1 MSPKKA
7 QTLFVRGHSFVFK
20 GVYHLGFFLRWDL
33 DVSMFRCD
41 LLLRGEMLGRLP
53 SIFSKMEVH
62 CVENCWEIPSQ
73 MKYNMWKALLQY
85 TVLDYRSNSYCHRV
99 CSAILWR
106 GVVTLWIHTWR
117 ANEQG
122 MIYIIYHIS
131 MQWWT
136 KEQLDGCW
144 GLGSHV
150 ASMLLRTFS
159 RFNSRLIMTNT
170 ARDSTNKKVRFPGPP
185 GLANKRVLPLF
196 TCKGDMKFY
205 LYSIRESFH
214 RYSWTRFMSPIEMGV
229 SPWKCVHAGNGS
241 WNTSWLLRNSPHLL
255 LKHNKYEAF

>member
-1 MSPKKA
+1 MLRTVGKSQAKWN
-7 QTLFVRGHSFVFK
+7 TICESTFT
-20 GVYHLGFFLRWDL
+20 VYCTWLQVKFLL
-33 DVSMFRCD
+33 PPC
-41 LLLRGEMLGRLP
+41 LL
-53 SIFSKMEVH
+53 
-62 CVENCWEIPSQ
+62 
-73 MKYNMWKALLQY
+73 
-85 TVLDYRSNSYCHRV
+85 
-99 CSAILWR
+99 AILWR

-144 GLGSHV
+144 GRGSHV

-185 GLANKRVLPLF
+185 GLANKRVYHCLHVKVTWNLSLF
-196 TCKGDMKFY
+196 NPGKF
-205 LYSIRESFH
+205 S
-214 RYSWTRFMSPIEMGV
+214 
-229 SPWKCVHAGNGS
+229 
-241 WNTSWLLRNSPHLL
+241 
-255 LKHNKYEAF
+255 